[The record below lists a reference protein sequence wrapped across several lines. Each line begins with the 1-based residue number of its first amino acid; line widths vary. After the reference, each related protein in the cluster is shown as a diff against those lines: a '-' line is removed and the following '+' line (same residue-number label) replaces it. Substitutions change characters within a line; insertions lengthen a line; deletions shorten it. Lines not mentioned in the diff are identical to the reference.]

1 MSKIPVTTPFFDNR
15 ESEAVAKVLESG
27 WVAQGPVV
35 DKFEKAVAGHEGAG
49 YGVATSSCTTAL
61 HLAMTASGMGAGMD
75 VIVPAFTFVA
85 TANAVIQTGAVPIL
99 ADVSSES
106 YNVEPENIRRI
117 IGEKYEERDGRLVNE
132 ETGNILWGIV
142 PVHQFGLCCDIYEIN
157 KIASRYHLNVIED
170 SACALG
176 AGIEGVKQ
184 GGFGNVSCVS
194 FHPRKSITTGEGG
207 MILANDEGFARR
219 LKELRTHGSAVS
231 AEAREKGR
239 GFLLPEF
246 REAGYNYRMTDIQGA
261 VGLVQMEKLDYI
273 IQEKQRNAAN
283 YDRLI
288 GEMLPELIPPYVPD
302 RYFHTYQSYVCM
314 LDCGKLGLDSAAA
327 GGEFRNRLLEQL
339 EDKGIATRQGTHAI
353 HLLGYYR
360 ERFGYKPEDYPN
372 AYACDR
378 LSIALPMYVGIG
390 SGNQEYVIRAIREL
404 LDNR

>member
-1 MSKIPVTTPFFDNR
+1 MIKIPVTTPFFDNR
-15 ESEAVAKVLESG
+15 ESEAVARVLESG

-61 HLAMTASGMGAGMD
+61 HLAMTAAGMGAGMD

-99 ADVSSES
+99 ADVSRES
-106 YNVEPENIRRI
+106 YNVEPKDIRRI
-117 IGEKYEERDGRLVNE
+117 IEERYEERDGRLVNE
-132 ETGNILWGIV
+132 ETGNLLWGIV

-176 AGIEGVKQ
+176 AGIEGVNQ

-273 IQEKQRNAAN
+273 IQEKRRSAAN

-288 GEMLPELIPPYVPD
+288 GEMLPELILPYVPD

-314 LDCGKLGLDSAAA
+314 LDCRKLGLDSAAA